1 MNVPATPQVVT
12 GRALASDT
20 LVRNTF
26 VLLSLVLGVSAVG
39 AFIGLASGIQWSI
52 GMWVLLMVAFI
63 GGPYLIG
70 KIRGQAA
77 IGVTFAWAGL
87 IGFLLSPMVAAYLS
101 MPGGTA
107 IVVNALV
114 ATAVIFVGLAG
125 YAVVSKRDFSFMG
138 SFLTAGLLIVLL
150 AIIAN
155 IFLQMPMLSVTIS
168 AVAVLLMSGMILYD
182 VGRLLREGAGSALDI
197 VVALFADIVVLFS
210 HLLNLSSFL
219 SGDD

>member
-1 MNVPATPQVVT
+1 MNVPANPQVVV
-12 GRALASDT
+12 RDHAQDR

-26 VLLSLVLGVSAVG
+26 VLLSMVLAVAAG
-39 AFIGLASGIQWSI
+39 GGFVGLASGLQWSI

-63 GGPYLIG
+63 GGPFLIG
-70 KIRGQAA
+70 RIQGQAA
-77 IGVTFAWAGL
+77 IGVTFAWAAL
-87 IGFLLSPMVAAYLS
+87 IGFLLSPMVGAYLS

-125 YAVVSKRDFSFMG
+125 YAVVSKRDFSFLG
-138 SFLTAGLLIVLL
+138 SFLFAGLLVVLL
-150 AIIAN
+150 AIVAN
-155 IFLQMPMLSVTIS
+155 IFLQMPLLSVTIS
-168 AVAVLLMSGMILYD
+168 AVAVMLMSGMILYD
-182 VGRLLREGAGSALDI
+182 VSRLLREGPSSALN
-197 VVALFADIVVLFS
+197 VVVNLFADIVVLFS